1 MSKGK
6 IAVISGFSGAGK
18 GTVVRT
24 LMEKYDHYALSVSM
38 TTRSPRD
45 GEVHGREYY
54 FVSHEEFRDAIDKD
68 GFLEYAYYEGSSNN
82 YGTPRAFVEENLNKD
97 RHVILEIEVQGAL
110 QIMQRRPEAISV
122 FIAAPSFEV
131 LAARLRGRG
140 DTEEEKVLLRLE
152 QARTEYRVAAQYQ
165 YVVVNDRLEDAVD
178 DLQAILRAEALK
190 AEHQQHLLKEEL

>member
-97 RHVILEIEVQGAL
+97 RHVILEIEVQGGAQVKAVYPDTVSIFIVPPSAKEL
-110 QIMQRRPEAISV
+110 VRRLVDRPDQSIDFDTV
-122 FIAAPSFEV
+122 QK
-131 LAARLRGRG
+131 RLR
-140 DTEEEKVLLRLE
+140 TALR
-152 QARTEYRVAAQYQ
+152 
-165 YVVVNDRLEDAVD
+165 
-178 DLQAILRAEALK
+178 
-190 AEHQQHLLKEEL
+190 